1 MIAMTAW
8 RLTVEGEDWLVKER
22 PGTPGC
28 YDFDWLSGPNPGY
41 GFTSQEFDRSPI
53 SEDEMRKAIADFLTG
68 INPETGYLD

>member
-1 MIAMTAW
+1 MITMASW
-8 RLTVEGEDWLVKER
+8 RLRVDGHDWMVKER

-41 GFTSQEFDRSPI
+41 GFTSQTSNRSPVN
-53 SEDEMRKAIADFLTG
+53 EQEMRDAITDFLAG